1 MLDATK
7 FIVSKDLCYVKRKKR
22 TVKDIINMNKHL
34 DKIDRVGKMLEL
46 DEAVIELAKDIF
58 TYVYTIHRSKVSPMI
73 NRSDV
78 AFASIFLYIASEYTG
93 HGLTIQKIVRL
104 GNVRAYKLNRNIKKV
119 EKILQDDGYNIT
131 DAIINYY
138 SNKFNLDVFD
148 VDYII
153 RVYNML
159 KNHRNEYT
167 NIMASICYTIVRFK
181 GISVYKLSE
190 KIGVSFMSIY
200 RYLDYVDSVMLVNLR
215 KQASRFPCEPN
226 HSGDTIDTIRGQ
238 V

>member
-1 MLDATK
+1 MMDATE
-7 FIVSKDLCYVKRKKR
+7 FIVSKDLCYIKRKKR
-22 TVKDIINMNKHL
+22 TVKDIKNMCEHL
-34 DKIDRVGKMLEL
+34 EKIERVGKMLNL
-46 DEAVIELAKDIF
+46 DNVVIELAKDIF
-58 TYVYTIHRSKVSPMI
+58 TYVYTIHRYKVYRMI

-78 AFASIFLYIASEYTG
+78 AFASIFLYIASEYLG

-119 EKILQDDGYNIT
+119 EKILQDNGYDIT
-131 DAIINYY
+131 NAIIKYY
-138 SNKFNLDVFD
+138 SSKFNLDMFD

-153 RVYNML
+153 RLYNML
-159 KNHRNEYT
+159 KEHKNEYT

-200 RYLDYVDSVMLVNLR
+200 RYLDYVDSIMVVNLR
-215 KQASRFPCEPN
+215 KQASRLPCEPN
-226 HSGDTIDTIRGQ
+226 HIVDTKDIVREQ